1 MNFGIRPWPLST
13 LLLMR
18 SSAEAEAEEE
28 LLRRAALLLVLEV
41 TKGDGGLATIEKVE
55 GVASVVVKIGAAIYE
70 GDLPIAGGVG
80 EVVISSGEVFKKWVR
95 E

>member
-1 MNFGIRPWPLST
+1 MAIINL
-13 LLLMR
+13 
-18 SSAEAEAEEE
+18 AVEEGD
-28 LLRRAALLLVLEV
+28 LAVGVEV

-55 GVASVVVKIGAAIYE
+55 GVAREIGAAIYE